1 MVQGN
6 SLVDQSR
13 QSEQI
18 SLQQLQLAELQ
29 KISSKLSAAGSTINT
44 TQSVGGTTANSVAG
58 TATLP
63 SNMTTIPDNQQVQG
77 LQGTQNSF
85 NQMAASGALA
95 LKSGVNNISNA
106 ASVGRASLE
115 RSVGYIEKIQSSPFF
130 AYKNIDWTRT
140 NQEQA
145 EYIQMQSNHRLQNA
159 GLKFGTA
166 LGNMGMASLGGAV
179 GSLGGPIG
187 TIAGTVVGSAIGSIG
202 GDEIMKN
209 IKVQQGYEGWLQQ
222 NSGRFINMFESND
235 GLGDGF
241 NEEENKQLSKVLSKM
256 NTKYFMSDDELFTML
271 NDVTDA
277 GLMKSA
283 SDISDFEKKFSGLVE
298 SVKKGAKML
307 NTSYEEMVELYGEWN
322 KMGIKTDAERAE
334 LTSQIKTLTSI
345 TGLSE
350 GDAANTLT
358 ALISNLTNG
367 TTLDAADASN
377 IAQTDLAMASTAREK
392 NLWSEESARLV
403 ENLYGSDDSKLAASM
418 TSSVKNAYGT
428 EELKSSLVAAM
439 KLDDSGKVVVDKDEL
454 SNIITGL
461 QNGTESIDTIMSKGG
476 EKLQTGELGQS
487 FAHQYTTMTGDQ
499 FYQMALEGGG
509 AAGTSQFMTSLLQS
523 AANKNPNLDMNS
535 LMVNMGIASDTNQA
549 QLLTEWSGLYANY
562 GDAMSADV
570 QNQNI
575 ANLIRNDASSE
586 FGVSL
591 TQRIKNGW
599 ESGWQNIASGVSSI
613 NPSLGQLGDKLKDWW
628 TDTDS
633 ALRNGYSS
641 SKKTDI
647 AQEEYKDVF
656 KDIASSSSKLKDEF
670 KIDLKSDLSKKDE
683 TGGITSKV
691 DSFLNVITSPS
702 KWNTAIKGLF
712 GKEDVEYSNTELS
725 HDGTSVKNL
734 LKKVNKSKTMTDE
747 EKEAMINNINQAT
760 GQTQD
765 LVASSLDVVTALGG
779 RDARE
784 KMLDTINVDTAT
796 QIKTGAKN
804 FDDFTNEK
812 VLSKLSLEDQKKI
825 QELAVDQATKQIQSK
840 YGNNLDSLASL
851 VESKGYANGNE
862 KVQKILEG
870 GITKDEV
877 KSLVKELMTATQG
890 GSGESEVEQ
899 ALGAITKDTA
909 KNTKNANKNLE
920 KVNNN
925 MEEMSEKLET
935 FTDTVN
941 KAVKNLESRTN
952 QLERTMNKY

>member
-1 MVQGN
+1 MVQDN
-6 SLVDQSR
+6 SLLDQAR
-13 QSEQI
+13 HSEQL

-29 KISSKLSAAGSTINT
+29 KISSKLSAGGSFVNS
-44 TQSVGGTTANSVAG
+44 TQSVGGTTVNSVAG
-58 TATLP
+58 TTALP
-63 SNMTTIPDNQQVQG
+63 TNMTTISDNQTVQG
-77 LQGTQNSF
+77 SLNELAT
-85 NQMAASGALA
+85 AGALA
-95 LKSGVNNISNA
+95 LKSGVNSISNA

-115 RSVGYIEKIQSSPFF
+115 RSAGYIERMQKSPFF

-140 NQEQA
+140 NAEQA
-145 EYIQMQSNHRLQNA
+145 EYIQMQSRHRLQNA
-159 GLKFGTA
+159 GLQFGTA
-166 LGNMGMASLGGAV
+166 IGNMGMASLGGAI
-179 GSLGGPIG
+179 GSLGGPLG

-202 GDEIMKN
+202 GDEIMKHV
-209 IKVQQGYEGWLQQ
+209 KVQQGYEGWLQQ

-241 NEEENKQLSKVLSKM
+241 NEKENKQLAKILSKM
-256 NTKYFMSDDELFTML
+256 NTKFYMSDDEIFTLL

-283 SDISDFEKKFSGLVE
+283 SDMSDFEKKFSGLVE

-322 KMGIKTDAERAE
+322 KMGVKTDAERAE
-334 LTSQIKTLTSI
+334 LTSQIKTLSSI
-345 TGLSE
+345 TGATE
-350 GDAANTLT
+350 GDAANTLS
-358 ALISNLTNG
+358 ALISNLTSG

-377 IAQTDLAMASTAREK
+377 IAQTDLAMASTARER
-392 NLWSEESARLV
+392 NLWSENSMRVV

-418 TSSVKNAYGT
+418 TSSIKNAYGK

-454 SNIITGL
+454 NNIITGL

-476 EKLQTGELGQS
+476 QKLQSGELGQS

-570 QNQNI
+570 QNQNT

-599 ESGWQNIASGVSSI
+599 ESGWQNIASGISSI
-613 NPSLGQLGDKLKDWW
+613 SPSIGRLGDGFKDWW
-628 TDTDS
+628 TDTDT
-633 ALRNGYSS
+633 ALRNGYSNAR
-641 SKKTDI
+641 KTDVSNN
-647 AQEEYKDVF
+647 EYRDVF
-656 KDIASSSSKLKDEF
+656 KDIASSSNKLKNEY
-670 KIDLKSDLSKKDE
+670 KIDLKSDLSKD
-683 TGGITSKV
+683 SKV
-691 DSFLNVITSPS
+691 SKATSGFDTFLNVLTSPT
-702 KWNTAIKGLF
+702 KWDTALSGLF
-712 GKEDVEYSNTELS
+712 GKEEVEYSNTALS
-725 HDGTSVKNL
+725 HDGTSVKKL
-734 LKKVNKSKTMTDE
+734 LKKVNKSKTMTEE
-747 EKEAMINNINQAT
+747 EKEAMISNINQAT

-765 LVASSLDVVTALGG
+765 LVSGALDVVTALGG
-779 RDARE
+779 RSARE
-784 KMLDTINVDTAT
+784 KMLDSINVDTAT
-796 QIKTGAKN
+796 RIKTGAKN
-804 FDDFTNEK
+804 FDDFTDEK
-812 VLSKLSLEDQKKI
+812 VLSKLSLEDQKRI
-825 QELAVDQATKQIQSK
+825 QEMAVDQAAKQVETKF
-840 YGNNLDSLASL
+840 GGNLDGLASL
-851 VESKGYANGNE
+851 VQSKGYANNNE
-862 KVQKILEG
+862 KIQSILED
-870 GITKDEV
+870 GISKGEI

-890 GSGESEVEQ
+890 GSGESQLEQ
-899 ALGAITKDTA
+899 ALGAVTKDA
-909 KNTKNANKNLE
+909 AENTKNANKNLT

-925 MEEMSEKLET
+925 MEEMSDKLDT
-935 FTDTVN
+935 FTNTVN
-941 KAVKNLESRTN
+941 KAVKDLYNRTN
-952 QLERTMNKY
+952 QLERTINKY